1 MTDPPTGTVTLL
13 FTDIEGSTRLLE
25 RLGEQY
31 VEILYE
37 HRRLLRT
44 AVAEFGGHVVDME
57 GDASFT
63 AFRTAGAAVA
73 AATAAQRALAAHPW
87 PAGAQPRVRIG
98 IHTGEPVVVA
108 TDYAGLD
115 VHRGA
120 RICSAGHGG
129 EILISGRTHG
139 LLDQL
144 PAGVGLRD
152 LGEHRLKDLTQPE
165 RLFQVLIADL
175 PVDFPPP
182 RTLQPPAVNLPTQ
195 LTEFVGRQHELAES
209 HALLEQREVRL
220 LTLTGAGGTGKTRLA
235 VRLAEDLAARFP
247 DGVSFVELAHV
258 DDPLLVLPTIAQA
271 VKVVNPSS
279 AHPLESLVHHLQHR
293 CLLLVLDTFEQVLAA
308 APTVV
313 RLLRA
318 CPLLTAVVT
327 SRAALDVS
335 GEHVYSVPPLSLPQA
350 QSDATLDDLMRSEAA
365 MLFVSRARAVD
376 PNFAPT
382 PANARAVAE
391 ICHRLDGLPL
401 AIELAAARS
410 RVLSPQALLSRLERR
425 LQLLQGGARDLPAR
439 QQTLRSTIDWSYDLL
454 DDREQSLFARLAVFA
469 GGCGLEAAEQ
479 IGNAGD
485 DPNVLT
491 GIDGLVRKN
500 LVQTRTGPEGEPR
513 LLMLDTVREYALER
527 LAERS
532 DGAAVDRRHMD
543 FYREWAEHAEGE
555 LMGSWQDGWYERLEA
570 DLDNFR
576 VALAS
581 ALARQQVDTIARIA
595 AALTPLWESRG
606 HVIEGVRWLDVA
618 LRQRHALSRHA
629 LAKALFA
636 KSYLLLHV
644 EAHRE
649 RVDELLEESLAIFQ
663 ALGDTTWKIRV
674 ISMLGQ
680 TAIRARD
687 FERGLTLREQAVVLA
702 RSHEDKWILAMSV
715 RNLGLSLLQAEHH
728 DRARTVLRE
737 ALTLHQSFGD
747 QANSAHTLDGLG
759 MLSLAE
765 GDPAGAT
772 AYVEEALALARKLGH
787 LLDTADFLADLGLIA
802 LEEDDYRRAGT
813 LFEESLKVAL
823 PIEDELSIAQCLW
836 GYAALSAVRGSP
848 LPAVRLWAAATTLRY
863 ELTAPPSVIRPL
875 EQRLLEPTRTALERS
890 VFDAEWREGQ
900 QMDRAA
906 AVEFALDRR

>member
-1 MTDPPTGTVTLL
+1 VTELPTGTVTLL

-37 HRRLLRT
+37 HRRLLR
-44 AVAEFGGHVVDME
+44 AAAAEFGGHVVDME

-63 AFRTAGAAVA
+63 AFRTAAAAVA
-73 AATAAQRALAAHPW
+73 AATAAQQAIAAHPW
-87 PAGAQPRVRIG
+87 PPGARPRVRIG

-120 RICSAGHGG
+120 RICSAAHGG
-129 EILISGRTHG
+129 EVLISGPTRRH
-139 LLDQL
+139 LHHL
-144 PAGVGLRD
+144 PTGVGLRD

-175 PVDFPPP
+175 PVNFPPP

-195 LTEFVGRQHELAES
+195 LTQFVGRHRELAES
-209 HALLEQREVRL
+209 RALLEHPEVRL

-235 VRLAEDLAARFP
+235 VRLAGDLAAHFP
-247 DGVSFVELAHV
+247 DGVSFVELAQV
-258 DDPLLVLPTIAQA
+258 ADPRLVIPAIAQV
-271 VKVVNPSS
+271 VKVTNPSS
-279 AHPLESLVHHLQHR
+279 AHPLESLIHHVQHR
-293 CLLLVLDTFEQVLAA
+293 DLLLVLDTFEQVLAA

-313 RLLRA
+313 DLLRA
-318 CPLLTAVVT
+318 CPRLTVVVT

-335 GEHVYSVPPLSLPQA
+335 GEHVYSVPPLSLPEA
-350 QSDATLDDLMRSEAA
+350 QSEVTLDELMRSEAA
-365 MLFVSRARAVD
+365 ILFVERARAVD
-376 PNFAPT
+376 PSFVAT
-382 PANARAVAE
+382 AANAQAVAE

-410 RVLSPQALLSRLERR
+410 RVLSPPALLSRLERR

-454 DDREQSLFARLAVFA
+454 DPRERSLFARLAVFA
-469 GGCGLEAAEQ
+469 GGCGLEAAEHV
-479 IGNAGD
+479 GNTGNDPDVLAG
-485 DPNVLT
+485 LEA
-491 GIDGLVRKN
+491 LVRKN
-500 LVQTRTGPEGEPR
+500 LVQSRAGPEGEPR

-532 DGAAVDRRHMD
+532 DAATVGRRHAD
-543 FYREWAEHAEGE
+543 FYRELAEHGEAE
-555 LMGSWQDGWYERLEA
+555 LMGSWQGGWYERLES

-576 VALAS
+576 AALS
-581 ALARQQVDTIARIA
+581 SSLAGRQADTVARIA

-606 HVIEGVRWLDVA
+606 HVTEGVRWLDVA
-618 LRQRHALSRHA
+618 LRERQGLSQHA

-636 KSYLLLHV
+636 KSYLLLHI
-644 EAHRE
+644 EARRGQAE
-649 RVDELLEESLAIFQ
+649 GLLEESLAIFR
-663 ALGDTTWKIRV
+663 ALGETAWTIRV
-674 ISMLGQ
+674 ISVLGQ

-687 FERGLTLREQAVVLA
+687 FELGLALREQAVTLA
-702 RSHEDKWILAMSV
+702 RSHEDKWVLAMAV
-715 RNLGLSLLQAEHH
+715 RNLGLSLLQAERH
-728 DRARTVLRE
+728 DRARAALRE

-759 MLSLAE
+759 MLALAE
-765 GDPAGAT
+765 GDLSGAT
-772 AYVEEALALARKLGH
+772 AFVEEALALARKLGH
-787 LLDTADFLADLGLIA
+787 VLDTADFLADLGLVA
-802 LEEDDYRRAGT
+802 LEEDDYRRAGI
-813 LFEESLKVAL
+813 LFAESLRVAL

-836 GYAALSAVRGSP
+836 GYAALSAVHGSP
-848 LPAVRLWAAATTLRY
+848 VRAVRLWAAATTLRY
-863 ELTAPPSVIRPL
+863 ELTAPPSVIRPI
-875 EQRLLEPTRTALERS
+875 EQRLLEPTRAALGRPA
-890 VFDAEWREGQ
+890 FDAEWREGRT
-900 QMDRAA
+900 MERAV